1 MNFDARTCA
10 ATCCTSIGDAPD
22 MSSLACYVADLADA
36 FCQIAQSPYLGDG
49 VSQISSL
56 TIAIG
61 NGRNFY

>member
-1 MNFDARTCA
+1 MHLCSDLLHKLGGAQ
-10 ATCCTSIGDAPD
+10 D

-36 FCQIAQSPYLGDG
+36 VCQIAQSPDLGDG

-56 TIAIG
+56 TIAIE